1 MTLGERIKKV
11 RKEKDLTQREF
22 GRLIGIKPNSIS
34 LIESGDRN
42 ASEQVVLSICR
53 EFNVSEEWLRT
64 EEGEMFIPEPCD
76 ALETFIRER
85 KLSPSDRV
93 LIQKFAALDAQS
105 RQAVVDYVIT
115 VSDEILKARPAPVSD
130 AGKDISVLTPA
141 PDIMSE
147 LTELKRQ
154 SKEKDKQLQELA
166 AEIAALKEED
176 ELNWPSDTENLA

>member
-22 GRLIGIKPNSIS
+22 GKLIGIKPNSIS

-53 EFNVSEEWLRT
+53 EFNVSEDWLRT
-64 EEGEMFIPEPCD
+64 GEGEMFIPEPID

-115 VSDEILKARPAPVSD
+115 VSDEILKAKPALLVAAKSETT
-130 AGKDISVLTPA
+130 IQSE
-141 PDIMSE
+141 PDLAAKVAE
-147 LTELKRQ
+147 LERQ
-154 SKEKDKQLQELA
+154 NEEKDRRLQELSA
-166 AEIAALKEED
+166 RLSAMEEED
-176 ELNWPSDTENLA
+176 ELDWPSDTGNLA